1 MKRSNIT
8 KDEIQKKINSSL
20 GTPLSLSGKIINEIL
35 NIIIDGLN
43 SENIVKI
50 KDFGTFKILNK
61 KSRIGRN
68 PKTGK
73 THSINARKTVS
84 FYPSKNF
91 KRVINE
97 QR

>member
-8 KDEIQKKINSSL
+8 KDEILKTINSSI
-20 GTPLSLSGKIINEIL
+20 GTPLSLSEKILNEIL
-35 NIIIDGLN
+35 NIIVDGLN

-50 KDFGTFKILNK
+50 KGFGTFKILNK
-61 KSRIGRN
+61 KSRTGRN
-68 PKTGK
+68 PKTGQ
-73 THSINARKTVS
+73 THLINARKTVT

-97 QR
+97 

>member
-8 KDEIQKKINSSL
+8 KDEILKTINSSL
-20 GTPLSLSGKIINEIL
+20 GTPLSLSEKILNEIL
-35 NIIIDGLN
+35 NIIVEVLN

-50 KDFGTFKILNK
+50 KGFGTFKTLNK

-68 PKTGK
+68 PKTGQI
-73 THSINARKTVS
+73 HQIDARKTVA

-91 KRVINE
+91 KRAINE
-97 QR
+97 

>member
-1 MKRSNIT
+1 MKRSNIS
-8 KDEIQKKINSSL
+8 KDEILKTINNSL
-20 GTPLSLSGKIINEIL
+20 GTPLSLSEKILNETL

-50 KDFGTFKILNK
+50 KGFGTFKILNK

-73 THSINARKTVS
+73 THLIDARKTVS

-91 KRVINE
+91 KKVINE
-97 QR
+97 

>member
-1 MKRSNIT
+1 MKRSKIS
-8 KDEIQKKINSSL
+8 KYEILKIINSSL
-20 GTPLSLSGKIINEIL
+20 GIPLTLSEKILNETL

-50 KDFGTFKILNK
+50 KGFGTFKILYK

-73 THSINARKTVS
+73 THSIDARKTVS

-91 KRVINE
+91 KKVINE
-97 QR
+97 